1 MPARFGWN
9 EKQTEV
15 YGFVHSSSA
24 TTAQSIIWSLLVRSD
39 AAAGSIPHLSSP
51 YFS

>member
-9 EKQTEV
+9 EKRTEV
-15 YGFVHSSSA
+15 YGFVHSSS
-24 TTAQSIIWSLLVRSD
+24 TAQSIIWSLLVRSD